1 MADWTNILTNTGVL
15 VFVMYLFRTLFKRVN
30 RLEDDVAD
38 AVRRDEFSEV
48 SKAVSAMQLSVARID
63 ERVKFLAEKNGYKQ
77 KD

>member
-1 MADWTNILTNTGVL
+1 
-15 VFVMYLFRTLFKRVN
+15 MYLFRTLFKRVN